1 MEELKPLIKLQE
13 IDLEIRR
20 IEKRLKEEIPSLLN
34 EIQEG
39 KEKAELIV
47 KQAEEKIE
55 KNLKER
61 RELDLEIKSI
71 EESIKKHREQLN
83 SVKTNEAYKALM
95 EEIEA
100 EERKKSSMEDRT
112 LELMIEEEELQKEK
126 KKSEEEA
133 QRIKAEFSEREQKIL
148 DEKNRLSVKIDEL
161 KNVREELTNQIDGSL
176 YKLYI
181 QISTKR
187 NGIAL
192 SPVTDGFCS
201 VCQIRIRP
209 QVMEE
214 LRKGGKII
222 RCENC
227 SRILYIPEIKEPA
240 S

>member
-1 MEELKPLIKLQE
+1 MEELKPLIKLQD

-20 IEKRLKEEIPSLLN
+20 IEKRLNEEIPSLLQ
-34 EIQEG
+34 EIKEG

-55 KNLKER
+55 NNLKER

-71 EESIKKHREQLN
+71 EESIRKHKEQLL

-100 EERKKSSMEDRT
+100 EEKKKSSMEDRT
-112 LELMIEEEELQKEK
+112 LELMIEEEELQKKK

-133 QRIKAEFSEREQKIL
+133 KRIKSEFTERERKILQEKTELSQKI
-148 DEKNRLSVKIDEL
+148 EQL
-161 KNVREELTNQIDGSL
+161 KTAREELTNKIDGSL

-181 QISTKR
+181 QISSRR

-227 SRILYIPEIKEPA
+227 SRILYIPEIKEPTN
-240 S
+240 